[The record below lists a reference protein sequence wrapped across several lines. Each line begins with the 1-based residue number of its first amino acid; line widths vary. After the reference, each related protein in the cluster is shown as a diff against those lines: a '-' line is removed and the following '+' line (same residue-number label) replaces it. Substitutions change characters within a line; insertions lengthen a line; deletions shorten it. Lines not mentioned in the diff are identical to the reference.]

1 MPTATPQYY
10 KNTLQPLQINQST
23 LQQTLKELQR
33 AVIQGTKV
41 LQAGSPAP
49 VSSTDHSGIYS
60 GTAGAHCTF
69 TPLNTI
75 IDKTTGI
82 VLAFLRLERH
92 KDVLGETKLPD
103 FGSLANERIIPAGDV
118 KLPPPGYMSP
128 VGSSLGPLV
137 VRVLAALEHPGQS
150 VSQNDINLL
159 NTAVQRSLGHG
170 HVVSS
175 SSGDHLRGVDEV
187 LYGRAG
193 LLWAVVNIRH
203 QFDKEMKANTEP
215 LFDATPRLVEAIIDG
230 GRRGARDHVKN
241 YGEKAA
247 LPLM

>member
-103 FGSLANERIIPAGDV
+103 FRKPCEREDHSCWRCETSTSGIHVARGV
-118 KLPPPGYMSP
+118 
-128 VGSSLGPLV
+128 VTRTTCRASLGRP
-137 VRVLAALEHPGQS
+137 
-150 VSQNDINLL
+150 
-159 NTAVQRSLGHG
+159 
-170 HVVSS
+170 
-175 SSGDHLRGVDEV
+175 
-187 LYGRAG
+187 
-193 LLWAVVNIRH
+193 
-203 QFDKEMKANTEP
+203 
-215 LFDATPRLVEAIIDG
+215 
-230 GRRGARDHVKN
+230 
-241 YGEKAA
+241 
-247 LPLM
+247 